1 MKYNLK
7 VDYFCDIHECGP
19 LCFDNHID
27 QKEGDIAFMCPICYH
42 IYRARVRAKQ
52 YVFLR
57 QTSVSE
63 NYADVVVSSPELH
76 FRIDKCPE
84 CEGRDLDLIVLDP
97 NIADIISALNKKGY
111 FTEYCCE
118 GHGTC
123 DPYIYF
129 KNLDLYDLFSLN
141 LPLSWYIDN
150 LDLKENCLVIRA
162 DRSNWEAALEELQ
175 EWVDS
180 LPDISD
186 VYKLSDAL
194 NNLSKGIKNTADN
207 IITAV
212 KGIRK

>member
-1 MKYNLK
+1 M
-7 VDYFCDIHECGP
+7 
-19 LCFDNHID
+19 
-27 QKEGDIAFMCPICYH
+27 
-42 IYRARVRAKQ
+42 
-52 YVFLR
+52 
-57 QTSVSE
+57 
-63 NYADVVVSSPELH
+63 
-76 FRIDKCPE
+76 DKCPE

-141 LPLSWYIDN
+141 LPLSWYIDIQ
-150 LDLKENCLVIRA
+150 DLKENSLVIRA
-162 DRSNWEAALEELQ
+162 DETNWESALEELQ

-180 LPDISD
+180 LPDISA